1 MNASIKDILISVLKK
16 NIENELMQE
25 YEKLNLTMDKDIFIE
40 FIRER
45 INIYSKQINLHNNH
59 TTNYNFYNYDKY
71 NISRN
76 KFKNK
81 NNRCMARIWLN
92 GYGGQCSHKKC
103 SHKKCSHAKADDNDL
118 CNKHIDML
126 EKYETLLFNRVDE
139 EKPINDKLK
148 GHVLPWK

>member
-25 YEKLNLTMDKDIFIE
+25 YEKLNLTMDKDIFIK

-81 NNRCMARIWLN
+81 NDRCMARIWLN
-92 GYGGQCSHKKC
+92 GYGGQCSHKK
-103 SHKKCSHAKADDNDL
+103 SNNDL

-126 EKYETLLFNRVDE
+126 EEYDSLLFNRVDE
-139 EKPINDKLK
+139 DKPTNDKLK

>member
-1 MNASIKDILISVLKK
+1 MNASIKDILISILKK
-16 NIENELMQE
+16 NIEDELIKE

-40 FIRER
+40 FIRKR

-59 TTNYNFYNYDKY
+59 SNQYNQYNYGEY
-71 NISRN
+71 NTSRN

-81 NNRCMARIWLN
+81 SDRCMARIWLN

-103 SHKKCSHAKADDNDL
+103 SHANADDNDL
-118 CNKHIDML
+118 CSKHLKML
-126 EKYETLLFNRVDE
+126 EKYDTLLFNRIDE
-139 EKPINDKLK
+139 DKPINDKLK

>member
-1 MNASIKDILISVLKK
+1 MNASIEDILISVLKK

-25 YEKLNLTMDKDIFIE
+25 YEKLNLTMDKDIFIK
-40 FIRER
+40 FIKER

-59 TTNYNFYNYDKY
+59 TSNYNYYNYDKY
-71 NISRN
+71 NTSRN

-81 NNRCMARIWLN
+81 NDRCMTRIWLN
-92 GYGGQCSHKKC
+92 GYGGQCSHK
-103 SHKKCSHAKADDNDL
+103 KADDNDL

-126 EKYETLLFNRVDE
+126 EKYNALLFNRIDE
-139 EKPINDKLK
+139 EKPMNDKLK